1 MIGRA
6 TVGKGAGADM
16 GGATSPNLK
25 GAISRLEKFT
35 TSFRPAVAKALAPRI
50 DQRIR
55 DMYTNETDP
64 YGRPWAPL
72 KTSTLRRKRKSPGGS
87 IILSR
92 TFELSNSSYA
102 LYTGKR
108 IVITYGA
115 SGQYA
120 QEGDSG
126 RGNRPPRLIMPSFGM
141 PKTWK
146 ADAEAAAA
154 EVAKRV
160 RI

>member
-1 MIGRA
+1 
-6 TVGKGAGADM
+6 M
-16 GGATSPNLK
+16 GGATSPGLK
-25 GAISRLEKFT
+25 GAIARLEKFT
-35 TSFRPAVAKALAPRI
+35 KSFRPSVAKALAPRI

-55 DMYTNETDP
+55 DMFTNETDP

-72 KTSTLRRKRKSPGGS
+72 KASTLRRKRNSAGGS

-102 LYTGKR
+102 LYTGQR
-108 IVITYGA
+108 IVITFGA

-126 RGNRPPRLIMPSFGM
+126 RGNRPPRLLLPSFGP

-146 ADAEAAAA
+146 ADAEAAAS

-160 RI
+160 RL

>member
-1 MIGRA
+1 
-6 TVGKGAGADM
+6 M
-16 GGATSPNLK
+16 GGVTSPGLK
-25 GAISRLEKFT
+25 GAISRLEKFS
-35 TSFRPAVAKALAPRI
+35 TSFRPAVAKRLAPRI
-50 DQRIR
+50 R
-55 DMYTNETDP
+55 DMFTNETDP
-64 YGRPWAPL
+64 YGRKWAPL
-72 KTSTLRRKRKSPGGS
+72 KTSTLRRKRNSPGGS

-126 RGNRPPRLIMPSFGM
+126 RGNRPPRLIVPSLGQ

-146 ADAEAAAA
+146 DDAEAATNEVVKAA
-154 EVAKRV
+154 K
-160 RI
+160 I

>member
-1 MIGRA
+1 
-6 TVGKGAGADM
+6 M
-16 GGATSPNLK
+16 GGVTSPGLK
-25 GAISRLEKFT
+25 GAISRLEKFS

-55 DMYTNETDP
+55 DMFTNERDP
-64 YGRPWAPL
+64 YDRPWTPL
-72 KTSTLRRKRKSPGGS
+72 AASTLRRKRYSPGGS

-92 TFELSNSSYA
+92 TFELANSSYA

-115 SGQYA
+115 LGQYA
-120 QEGDSG
+120 QEGDTG

-146 ADAEAAAA
+146 LDVEAATN
-154 EVAKRV
+154 ETVAQVKL
-160 RI
+160 